1 MGLDQQGGPRW
12 ANQTQGSLT
21 ARHSRPHRF
30 GATKGW
36 ASRSSGLPRPSIY
49 ALPKTSDLACV
60 GQVEAALERVSEA
73 RATRVVFDL
82 ERVRSI
88 DFAGLGTIMRAN
100 ERARSGT
107 FEVVVVRPRGL
118 ANRVF
123 TLTRAGKQLAL
134 VDRVSQTLTHA
145 RRKDGPRDR
154 RPQAHA

>member
-1 MGLDQQGGPRW
+1 MGQQDAGLSDGSALAPPQVRGDQGVG
-12 ANQTQGSLT
+12 LT
-21 ARHSRPHRF
+21 VERVAKTVYLRF
-30 GATKGW
+30 TED
-36 ASRSSGLPRPSIY
+36 L
-49 ALPKTSDLACV
+49 DLACV

-100 ERARSGT
+100 DRARSGT